1 MKNPILI
8 VSLVFLLCFASGF
21 RKNEPTGIINVE
33 GAKLHYVIEGDG
45 VPCVVLG
52 HPILYPRT
60 FSSELRQSI
69 KFIFLSLRHDAQSDN
84 SMEISKITLETYMN
98 DINQARRNLGL
109 DRIAV
114 LGHSAHGMM
123 ALEYARRF
131 PQNTSYVI
139 MIGTPPAMSERFQE
153 ATGEYWEKQAS
164 AERKEILKRNWE
176 RLTKDMLDKMTP
188 SRRFINSYLANAPR
202 VFYDPNYDAT
212 WVFEGHE
219 YNMDMTNR
227 VFSDAMLAT
236 YDVTK
241 LPGQVK
247 TPVFLALG
255 RHDYL
260 VPHVSWDDAMGAL
273 PNLSYNLF
281 EKSGHF
287 PMLEEQDLF
296 DKKFIEWIKTL
307 KRGAE

>member
-1 MKNPILI
+1 MKNPILV
-8 VSLVFLLCFASGF
+8 VSLALFLCFAF
-21 RKNEPTGIINVE
+21 QKNETAGIINVE

-45 VPCVVLG
+45 IPCVVLG
-52 HPILYPRT
+52 HTILYPRT
-60 FSSELRQSI
+60 FSQ
-69 KFIFLSLRHDAQSDN
+69 SLRHLLKLVFLGLRHDTQSDN
-84 SMEISKITLETYMN
+84 SMEISKITIETYMN
-98 DINQARRNLGL
+98 DINQARRNLGFEKVA
-109 DRIAV
+109 I
-114 LGHSAHGMM
+114 LGHSAHGLI

-131 PQNTSYVI
+131 PQNTSSVI
-139 MIGTPPAMSERFQE
+139 MIGTPPATSERFQK

-164 AERKEILKRNWE
+164 DERKAILKRNWE
-176 RLTKDMLDKMTP
+176 RMTKDTLDKMTP
-188 SRRFINSYLANAPR
+188 SRRFINSYLANAPK
-202 VFYDPNYDAT
+202 VFYDANYDAT

-219 YNMDMTNR
+219 YNMDVTNR

-241 LPGQVK
+241 LPSQVK

-260 VPHVSWDDAMGAL
+260 VPHVLWDDAKGAL

-287 PMLEEQDLF
+287 PMLEEQELF
-296 DKKFIEWIKTL
+296 DKKLAEWIKTF
-307 KRGAE
+307 KRGAV